1 VTTPTDAKPI
11 FIAPEQCRA
20 ARRVLTLSREDLAAA
35 VDISSIKLVAF
46 EIGILALSD
55 PERARL
61 RGVFELAGIEF
72 DLARGARLRRLDSV
86 A

>member
-1 VTTPTDAKPI
+1 MTPA
-11 FIAPEQCRA
+11 QCRA

-35 VDISSIKLVAF
+35 VDMSSLKLMAF
-46 EIGILALSD
+46 EIRMLALSD

-61 RGVFELAGIEF
+61 RNAFELAGIEF
-72 DLARGARLRRLDSV
+72 DPARGPRLRRLGSV

>member
-1 VTTPTDAKPI
+1 VTARTDAKPS
-11 FIAPEQCRA
+11 FIAPAQCRA
-20 ARRVLTLSREDLAAA
+20 ARQLLGLSREEIAAA
-35 VDISSIKLVAF
+35 VDMSPLKLVAF
-46 EIGILALSD
+46 EIGMLALSD

-72 DLARGARLRRLDSV
+72 DPTRGARLRRLDSV